1 MVALFLHHGTGSL
14 GRYRKQSY
22 CNTSG
27 NLRRCNAFILSKD
40 KETRCRR
47 QNGKQPYSAQL
58 SPNWLVRRTCRLS
71 LSPTTADGAG
81 TKIFP
86 YNDARLRTFTDRTQH
101 LAATSPN
108 VEILQDFL
116 TQGASVHLRNRA
128 GNTPLFLAASAGLK
142 DHVQTL
148 LDAGAHLHSDE
159 VSAARLH
166 VSEAGGA
173 PGVWELVIG

>member
-1 MVALFLHHGTGSL
+1 MPSA
-14 GRYRKQSY
+14 
-22 CNTSG
+22 
-27 NLRRCNAFILSKD
+27 
-40 KETRCRR
+40 ER
-47 QNGKQPYSAQL
+47 QAAIQRSAQSRL
-58 SPNWLVRRTCRLS
+58 AGKTQVSLIFEPNNCIRWWNNDL
-71 LSPTTADGAG
+71 
-81 TKIFP
+81 P
-86 YNDARLRTFTDRTQH
+86 YNDARLRTLLTAHQH

-116 TQGASVHLRNRA
+116 AQGASVHLRNRA

-166 VSEAGGA
+166 VSEADGA
-173 PGVWELVIG
+173 PGLWESVIG

>member
-1 MVALFLHHGTGSL
+1 
-14 GRYRKQSY
+14 
-22 CNTSG
+22 
-27 NLRRCNAFILSKD
+27 
-40 KETRCRR
+40 
-47 QNGKQPYSAQL
+47 
-58 SPNWLVRRTCRLS
+58 
-71 LSPTTADGAG
+71 
-81 TKIFP
+81 
-86 YNDARLRTFTDRTQH
+86 LRTFADRTQH

-166 VSEAGGA
+166 VSEADGA
-173 PGVWELVIG
+173 PGVWEMVIG